1 MSDLTPVKVFLGIP
15 STGTRSDAQV
25 YFLEEVRERYAGI
38 VELVYPKQ
46 CVYRT
51 FHDFARNA
59 MVEEFL
65 ESDCDILW
73 FLDSDVVPP
82 KHVLDLIAIHGKK
95 WEAAGAPYPIWMTP
109 PGGTENTVIFT
120 AYKGVVENETTKGI
134 GITEVPR
141 SGTEF
146 IDALATGCL
155 FLKRS
160 LLERME
166 KPYFE
171 FKFDPKTRQMREG
184 EDLGFCLKA
193 SKIGVKFFTDYSMVC
208 KHYKT
213 VCLLDINNYA
223 VSMSNDKVLRYDAE
237 VRQKVQQ
244 AVMAAEQAGYERGLK
259 DATKARP
266 AASQGPLV
274 SKGGLILPNSLR

>member
-1 MSDLTPVKVFLGIP
+1 MSKKTKIYMGLP
-15 STGTRSDAQV
+15 SVGTRHDAQC
-25 YFLEEVRERYAGI
+25 YFLREVEERYKDH
-38 VELVYPKQ
+38 VEFVYPTQ

-59 MVEEFL
+59 LVDEFL
-65 ESDCDILW
+65 ASDCDVLW
-73 FLDSDVVPP
+73 FLDADVVPP
-82 KHVLDLIAIHGKK
+82 KHVLDLVVIHGDK

-120 AYKGVVENETTKGI
+120 AYKGIVENDTTKGI

-141 SGTEF
+141 SGAEF
-146 IDALATGCL
+146 IDGLATGCL

-160 LLERME
+160 VFAKLQ

-171 FKFDPKTRQMREG
+171 FKFDPETRQMREG

-193 SKIGVKFFTDYSMVC
+193 SKVGIKFFTDYSMVC

-213 VCLLDINNYA
+213 LCLLDLNNYA
-223 VSMSNDKVLRYDAE
+223 ISMSNAKVLEYDHEIRSQIKNA
-237 VRQKVQQ
+237 
-244 AVMAAEQAGYERGLK
+244 MLAAEQAGYERGRK
-259 DATKARP
+259 EAQARP
-266 AASQGPLV
+266 APGPAV
-274 SKGGLILPNSLR
+274 SKSGLILPNSLR

>member
-1 MSDLTPVKVFLGIP
+1 MSDLIPVKVFLGIP

-25 YFLEEVRERYAGI
+25 YFLEEVKERYAGI

-171 FKFDPKTRQMREG
+171 FKFDPKTRQMIRITLPQEY
-184 EDLGFCLKA
+184 EERA
-193 SKIGVKFFTDYSMVC
+193 GVKDLVDRLMG
-208 KHYKT
+208 
-213 VCLLDINNYA
+213 NNPA
-223 VSMSNDKVLRYDAE
+223 HRFAFIQENAARVDEEAIDA
-237 VRQKVQQ
+237 
-244 AVMAAEQAGYERGLK
+244 
-259 DATKARP
+259 
-266 AASQGPLV
+266 
-274 SKGGLILPNSLR
+274 